1 MLVEKFLIGNPDTV
15 DIGRGRVGYFE
26 LVEVVVFPSHRVLDG
41 NVEVPEAVVARDLD
55 CPPHRRLHLLQ
66 RHLAVLNV
74 ARFEVHIVAL

>member
-55 CPPHRRLHLLQ
+55 
-66 RHLAVLNV
+66 
-74 ARFEVHIVAL
+74 ALRTGGFTSCKDTSQC